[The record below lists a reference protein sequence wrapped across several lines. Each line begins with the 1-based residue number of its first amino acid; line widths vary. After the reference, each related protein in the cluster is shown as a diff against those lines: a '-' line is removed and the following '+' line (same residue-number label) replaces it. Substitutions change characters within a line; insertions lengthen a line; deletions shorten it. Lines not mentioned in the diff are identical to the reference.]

1 MRIIFIPLLLVF
13 AVFFACTSTG
23 PTCAEGDES
32 CNNNGGS
39 SSDDNGESS
48 SSSGGG
54 GNSNGSM
61 DPGSHAVMPSNK
73 DESKLRDMY
82 NTWINLYYTTYEA
95 DDAVYG
101 FNPDLMPEGV
111 SGTARIKA
119 SFNGVTDGS
128 RTASEA
134 IGYGMILTALMA
146 DWEKFNKLL
155 AYSKAWRYKI
165 DGNQTALMR
174 WNIRNFMNSEGGSA
188 TDADI
193 DILASLIIAYQKSK
207 EQRYLN
213 EALEIGRSIFDYEV
227 DASTR
232 LILPA
237 TKGERMGNGSL
248 FNISYISL
256 PAIKMME
263 IYDKD
268 RNWADVLDKNLSY
281 MEMVQNKGD
290 GLWPDWSDASGN
302 PTDPKN
308 NSSDCLPSSSTCTIR
323 SHEAYYKEAP
333 RIPWR
338 IAWYYHWY
346 GDERAKSML
355 DKGMA
360 FLKSKG
366 VSTSQDVKNFYS
378 YTGGITG
385 TTNGGVRDWAS
396 MCALGMGSSANQD
409 WLNSC
414 NDRILG
420 YFNPSLNSYYG
431 SSLQVI
437 YSMLFNGKF

>member
-1 MRIIFIPLLLVF
+1 MKIVFIPLFLVL

-23 PTCAEGDES
+23 PGSPTCTEGDES
-32 CNNNGGS
+32 CNNNS
-39 SSDDNGESS
+39 SNGENS

-54 GNSNGSM
+54 ANSNGST
-61 DPGSHAVMPSNK
+61 DPGSHAAMPSNK
-73 DESKLRDMY
+73 NEDKIREMY
-82 NTWINLYYTTYEA
+82 NAWIGVYYTTYEA
-95 DDAVYG
+95 DEAAGV
-101 FNPDLMPEGV
+101 FNPSLAAEGV
-111 SGTARIKA
+111 AGTARIKA
-119 SFNGVTDGS
+119 AFSGVNDGS

-134 IGYGMILTALMA
+134 IGYGMILTALMQ

-155 AYSKAWRYKI
+155 AYSKAFRYKI

-174 WNIRNFMNSEGGSA
+174 WNILNFRSGDGGSA

-193 DILASLIIAYQKSK
+193 DILASLFIAYQKTK

-213 EALEIGRSIFDYEV
+213 EALEVGRSIFDYEV

-237 TKGERMGNGSL
+237 ANNEWMGKGNL
-248 FNISYISL
+248 YNISYISL
-256 PAIKMME
+256 PALKMLE

-268 RNWADVLDKNLSY
+268 RDWADVLNKNLSY
-281 MEMVQNKGD
+281 MEMVQNNGD
-290 GLWPDWSDASGN
+290 GLWPDWSDASGSPVN
-302 PTDPKN
+302 PNN
-308 NSSDCLPSSSTCTIR
+308 NSSDCLPSASTCTIR
-323 SHEAYYKEAP
+323 SHEAYYKEGP

-360 FLKSKG
+360 YLRSKG
-366 VSTSQDVKNFYS
+366 VSTNRDIKNFYS
-378 YTGGITG
+378 YTGGIIG
-385 TTNGGVRDWAS
+385 TTEGGAKDWAS
-396 MCALGMGSSANQD
+396 MCALGMGSSANQE

-414 NDRILG
+414 NERLLG
-420 YFNPSLNSYYG
+420 FFSNFALNTYYG

>member
-1 MRIIFIPLLLVF
+1 MKTMYIPLFLVF

-23 PTCAEGDES
+23 PGNTCEGED
-32 CNNNGGS
+32 CNGDSSDNNGGVSS
-39 SSDDNGESS
+39 SSD
-48 SSSGGG
+48 GGG
-54 GNSNGSM
+54 GNSNGSA
-61 DPGSHAVMPSNK
+61 DLGSHAATPSNK
-73 DESKLRDMY
+73 DATKLTDMY
-82 NTWINLYYTTYEA
+82 NAWINTYYTTYEA
-95 DDAVYG
+95 DEAAGV
-101 FNPDLMPEGV
+101 FNPNLTAEGV
-111 SGTARIKA
+111 AGTARIKA
-119 SFNGVTDGS
+119 AFSSYNDGK

-134 IGYGMILTALMA
+134 IGYGMILTALMQ
-146 DWEKFNKLL
+146 DWDKFNKLL

-174 WNIRNFMNSEGGSA
+174 WNINNFVSSEGGSA

-193 DILASLIIAYQKSK
+193 DILAALFIAYQKTK

-213 EALEIGRSIFDYEV
+213 DALEIGRSIYDYEV
-227 DASTR
+227 DGSTR

-237 TKGERMGNGSL
+237 AKNEKMGNGTL
-248 FNISYISL
+248 YNISYISL
-256 PAIKMME
+256 PALKMLE

-268 RNWADVLDKNLSY
+268 RNWADVLNKNISY
-281 MEMVQNKGD
+281 MEMVQNNGD

-302 PTDPKN
+302 PVDPN
-308 NSSDCLPSSSTCTIR
+308 NGSSDCLPSTSTCTIK
-323 SHEAYYKEAP
+323 SHQAYYKESP

-346 GDERAKSML
+346 GDARAKSML
-355 DKGMA
+355 DNGMA
-360 FLKSKG
+360 YLRSKN
-366 VSTSQDVKNFYS
+366 VSTSQDIKNFYS
-378 YTGGITG
+378 YTGGTIG
-385 TTNGGVRDWAS
+385 TVNGGVRDWAS
-396 MCALGMGSSANQD
+396 LCALGMGNSANQE

-420 YFNPSLNSYYG
+420 FFSNFALNNYYG